1 MRTVLQEQAWL
12 QTTQMEEQQLWVAA
26 SWIKLCKTCLW
37 QAVSL
42 TMSMIRL
49 PLVTTRLA
57 LWKVI
62 KVPWDPPLTL
72 TTSSCTHHLLRHLKA
87 TPPNLWRDSNSSN
100 HRNPIFINNKEMG
113 VGSVSQVANSKIRTT
128 VSLILI
134 QILSRYRTLC
144 RFSSSSKSQ
153 TVIIYFLLWG
163 IYQANPQLRGILSRE
178 TSPRAKVWL
187 RTTSRPL
194 LIRASRDSVRSK
206 TITIIRLTLR
216 PQVRWL
222 AKTCSGR

>member
-1 MRTVLQEQAWL
+1 MGTVLQEQAWL

-37 QAVSL
+37 QAVSQ
-42 TMSMIRL
+42 TMQMMRP

-62 KVPWDPPLTL
+62 RAPWDPPLTL
-72 TTSSCTHHLLRHLKA
+72 TRSSCTHHLRRHLKA

-113 VGSVSQVANSKIRTT
+113 VGNVSQVANPRIRTT
-128 VSLILI
+128 ASLILI
-134 QILSRYRTLC
+134 QTLSRYRTLC
-144 RFSSSSKSQ
+144 RCSSSSNSQ
-153 TVIIYFLLWG
+153 TVIIYFLPWG

-178 TSPRAKVWL
+178 TSPRATVWL

-222 AKTCSGR
+222 ARTFSAR